1 MNSEIET
8 QRENKE
14 TPWLKVPGEKSIDS
28 SRFKNYKH
36 QVHCLFNSKNWEDKY
51 IISRYEKGSIK
62 PRNE

>member
-51 IISRYEKGSIK
+51 IISRYEKGSIE
-62 PRNE
+62 PWN

>member
-28 SRFKNYKH
+28 SRFKNYKN
-36 QVHCLFNSKNWEDKY
+36 QAHCLFNSENCEDKY
-51 IISRYEKGSIK
+51 AISRYEKGSIE
-62 PRNE
+62 P